1 MAATTAKIG
10 FGVLLKRSTTI
21 IAELT
26 DIVGPGYTR
35 DTVEATHTE
44 SPNNY
49 KEYLSGLM
57 DAGEVTAELN
67 FLSDATQEQLLTDL
81 NSTTAVSYNIVFP
94 TPSASKT
101 CTFNAFVTAWQPSA
115 PIQDVM
121 KVNVTFKITGKP
133 TWA

>member
-10 FGVLLKRSTTI
+10 FGVLFKRSSTTI
-21 IAELT
+21 AEVT
-26 DIVGPGYTR
+26 DVVGPGYTR

-44 SPNNY
+44 SPNNF

-57 DAGEVTAELN
+57 DAGEVTLELN

-81 NSTTAVSYNIVFP
+81 TTTTAVSYNIVFP
-94 TPSASKT
+94 TPTASKT
-101 CTFNAFVTAWQPSA
+101 CTFNAFITQWQPSA

-121 KVNVTFKITGKP
+121 KLNATFKITGKP
-133 TWA
+133 VWS